1 MYKLKRFY
9 YVFSKIFNSKTST
22 SAPKE
27 HMTAFQ
33 TSHSVWTMLAHTAVP
48 ATMSTLEME
57 KQPAGYSLKASLI
70 ILLPN
75 VLIDEIE
82 LAVRMVSDAPLQSC
96 LI

>member
-1 MYKLKRFY
+1 
-9 YVFSKIFNSKTST
+9 
-22 SAPKE
+22 
-27 HMTAFQ
+27 
-33 TSHSVWTMLAHTAVP
+33 MLAHTAVP

-75 VLIDEIE
+75 VLIDELE